1 MNTPQLIVLAAGI
14 GSRYGGLKQI
24 EPLGPNR
31 ETILD
36 YSIFDAIRAGFKR
49 VIFVINKDIETE
61 FRLKVEPTVG
71 RCCEVAYVYQ
81 SLENIPTG
89 FVIPKGRIKPWGTA
103 HAVLSCKG
111 LVDSP
116 FAVINAD
123 DFYGRSA
130 YESIYNFLC
139 QSPQETKEAQYCM
152 VGYILTNTLS
162 EHGTVARGI
171 CSVGKNGLLLSV
183 RELTGIKR
191 FGSLVKHTEDGENW
205 ITIPGDSIVSMNM
218 WGFTPR
224 TLLELEKLFIPF
236 LKASKDNLLDAEFY
250 LPEAVNQLLRMNKA
264 SVKVLHTVDRWFGIT
279 YKPDKHVIKEAIN
292 GYIEEGIYPANLWE
306 QVDGNQL

>member
-61 FRLKVEPTVG
+61 FRLKVEPSIG
-71 RCCEVAYVYQ
+71 RYCEVAYVYQ
-81 SLENIPTG
+81 SLDNIPTG

-103 HAVLSCKG
+103 HALLSCKG

-130 YESIYNFLC
+130 YESIYNFLS
-139 QSPQETKEAQYCM
+139 QSPKQAKEAQYCM
-152 VGYILTNTLS
+152 VGYTLNNTLS

-171 CSVGKNGLLLSV
+171 CDVGKNGLLRSV
-183 RELTGIKR
+183 RELTRIKR

-224 TLLELEKLFIPF
+224 ILLELEDLFISF
-236 LKASKDNLLDAEFY
+236 LKASKDNPLDAEFY
-250 LPEAVNQLLRMNKA
+250 LPEAVNQQLRMDKA
-264 SVKVLHTVDRWFGIT
+264 SVNVLHTVDRWFGIT
-279 YKPDKHVIKEAIN
+279 YKPDKHVIKEEIN
-292 GYIEEGIYPANLWE
+292 GYIEEGVYPANLWE
-306 QVDGNQL
+306 QADGDQF